1 MSPVVHFGLLIACSV
16 LVGCSSIN
24 KKQWKSMLN
33 RNELNLLEE
42 VKMSPELNMEK
53 SDMNAIMCWVCKKSI
68 HEIKGVVLRQIKK
81 EIKAL
86 CRAMKILEHICEN
99 SAYKYQLMILHL
111 LFPRN
116 SKQTCHHLGVCK

>member
-81 EIKAL
+81 
-86 CRAMKILEHICEN
+86 
-99 SAYKYQLMILHL
+99 
-111 LFPRN
+111 
-116 SKQTCHHLGVCK
+116 